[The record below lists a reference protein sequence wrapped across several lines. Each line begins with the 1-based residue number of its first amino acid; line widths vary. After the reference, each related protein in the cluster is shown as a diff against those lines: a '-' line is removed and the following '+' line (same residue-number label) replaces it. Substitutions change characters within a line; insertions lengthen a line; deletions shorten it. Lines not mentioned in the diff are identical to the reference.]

1 MNGASWY
8 YRFDYCKYIYQI
20 CTEFFRK
27 FELLKSHIM
36 DRALNTDKTRFD
48 TKLTKVQKDLFE
60 LAAKIGGYRTLTDF
74 VVTTVQEKAKNI
86 VEQHEA
92 ILLSERDKNIFFDA
106 IMNPPKPNQRLQ
118 EAAKRYKDLSNQS
131 A

>member
-1 MNGASWY
+1 
-8 YRFDYCKYIYQI
+8 
-20 CTEFFRK
+20 
-27 FELLKSHIM
+27 M

-60 LAAKIGGYRTLTDF
+60 LDAKIGGYRTLTDF